1 MNPIV
6 DLHMHTTYS
15 DGLKTPEELISFAKE
30 RKVNVMSINDHDNVN
45 GVLSILSSQI
55 DGINVIYGIE
65 VSSTFENS
73 TIHIACYFPRDTNFE
88 ELQKELTTVVN
99 EKRYPLKICFINRI
113 TRAKIMIEKLQQGGI
128 PITWDQLEKH
138 CQTCLPSRPRIG
150 EVLVV
155 CVYMSI

>member
-1 MNPIV
+1 MSMVDELDEAGYLPIEK
-6 DLHMHTTYS
+6 L
-15 DGLKTPEELISFAKE
+15 LAFPQ
-30 RKVNVMSINDHDNVN
+30 
-45 GVLSILSSQI
+45 ILQL
-55 DGINVIYGIE
+55 N
-65 VSSTFENS
+65 
-73 TIHIACYFPRDTNFE
+73 ANFE

-99 EKRYPLKICFINRI
+99 EKRYPLKICYINRI

-128 PITWDQLEKH
+128 PITWEQLEKH